1 MIRSLP
7 FILTLLASIIVHA
20 EPLYSTI
27 DTREGMFT
35 IETVLE
41 DGSPVYGQQTYAIN
55 DMKLGTSML
64 YEATAELIGSDK
76 NAVYVLVKGGTGGS
90 GCLEVMSVVRISEGN
105 GEFSKELNA
114 CGGLQNVE
122 FDDGVTT
129 LTVLERD
136 ERTKTIYQV
145 IDSKV
150 IENGKVK
157 KDGFSFLE

>member
-7 FILTLLASIIVHA
+7 FILTLFASNIVHA
-20 EPLYSTI
+20 ETLSSKV
-27 DTREGMFT
+27 DTREGLLT

-41 DGSPVYGQQTYAIN
+41 EGNPVYGQQTYAIN
-55 DMKLGTSML
+55 DKKLGTSML
-64 YEATAELIGSDK
+64 YAPTAELIGSDK

-105 GEFSKELNA
+105 GEFSEGLTA